1 MNQER
6 GSTASVFQPLV
17 RVVRVFGACLA
28 LSLCASVGAQ
38 TYPAKPVRII
48 VPYPAGG
55 GADLTARHL
64 SAKMGDAMGQQFV
77 IENRVGAG
85 GSIGMEAVAKSAP
98 DGYTLLVVP
107 QNLVI
112 NPSLLEK
119 VGFDPVK
126 DFAPIAVLVDSPV
139 MIAVHS
145 GVPANNVQELVAHV
159 KANPGKV
166 NFTSCGTGSP
176 QHLAGEQFKVLTGT
190 QMQHVPY
197 NGCAPAV
204 ADTAAGRIELLFA
217 TIQHITPHHKSGRM
231 RALATTGAKRSD
243 LAPEFPT
250 AIESGIPGFDFSVW
264 FGMLAP
270 AKTPPEV
277 VQRLNAEVNKALADG
292 AVRAQLQKLNFVP
305 RGGSADEFG
314 KIIVSEQARFAK
326 LIREVNIRP
335 DLGGK

>member
-1 MNQER
+1 MTR
-6 GSTASVFQPLV
+6 GSRFGTAAIAAM
-17 RVVRVFGACLA
+17 ACL
-28 LSLCASVGAQ
+28 SCVCAVLLTAGTAAAQ
-38 TYPAKPVRII
+38 SYPGKPVKII
-48 VPYPAGG
+48 VPFPAGG
-55 GADLTARHL
+55 GADLTARHVG
-64 SAKMGDAMGQQFV
+64 AKLAESMGQQFV
-77 IENRVGAG
+77 VENRVGAG
-85 GSIGMEAVAKSAP
+85 GSIGIDAVAKSPA

-119 VGFDPVK
+119 VSFDPIK

-145 GVPANNVQELVAHV
+145 AVPVTNLKELVAHV

-231 RALATTGAKRSD
+231 RALATSGAKRSE

-250 AIESGIPGFDFSVW
+250 VIESGIPGFDFTVW

-270 AKTPPEV
+270 AKTPTEV
-277 VQRLNAEVNKALADG
+277 VQRLNAEVNKALAD
-292 AVRAQLQKLNFVP
+292 ATVRAQLEKLNFVP
-305 RGGSADEFG
+305 RGGGTEQFATT
-314 KIIVSEQARFAK
+314 IATEQARFAK

>member
-1 MNQER
+1 MTR
-6 GSTASVFQPLV
+6 GSRLGTAAI
-17 RVVRVFGACLA
+17 ACLTYV
-28 LSLCASVGAQ
+28 CATLLIAGTAAAQ
-38 TYPAKPVRII
+38 SYPGKPVKII
-48 VPYPAGG
+48 VPFPAGG

-64 SAKMGDAMGQQFV
+64 GAKLAESMGQQFV
-77 IENRVGAG
+77 VENRVGAG
-85 GSIGMEAVAKSAP
+85 GSIGIDAVAKSPA

-119 VGFDPVK
+119 VGFDPIK

-145 GVPANNVQELVAHV
+145 AVPVTNLKELVAHV

-231 RALATTGAKRSD
+231 RALATSGAKRSE

-250 AIESGIPGFDFSVW
+250 VIESGIPGFDFTVW

-270 AKTPPEV
+270 AKTPADV
-277 VQRLNAEVNKALADG
+277 VQRLNAEVNKALADA
-292 AVRAQLQKLNFVP
+292 AVRAQLEKLNFVP
-305 RGGSADEFG
+305 RGGSTEQFATT
-314 KIIVSEQARFAK
+314 IATEQARFAK

>member
-1 MNQER
+1 MSSGLR
-6 GSTASVFQPLV
+6 TGLGVLF
-17 RVVRVFGACLA
+17 ACLA
-28 LSLCASVGAQ
+28 AALGTQVSAQ
-38 TYPAKPVRII
+38 SYPVKPVRII

-64 SAKMGDAMGQQFV
+64 SARMAETMGQQFV

-85 GSIGMEAVAKSAP
+85 GSIGMEAVAKSPP

-145 GVPANNVQELVAHV
+145 AVPANNLAELVAHI

-176 QHLAGEQFKVLTGT
+176 QHLAGEQFKVLTAT

-231 RALATTGAKRSD
+231 RALATTGSKRSE

-250 AIESGIPGFDFSVW
+250 VIESGIAGFDFSVW

-277 VQRLNAEVNKALADG
+277 VRRLNTEVNKALAES
-292 AVRAQLQKLNFVP
+292 AVRAQLGKLNFVP
-305 RGGSADEFG
+305 RGGTAEEFAG
-314 KIIVSEQARFAK
+314 IIASEQARFAK